1 MTTFETTLEN
11 FNSNLWGHHIIIPID
26 IKEKFVIDKDRR
38 VIIKINGS
46 HEIPCAIMPN
56 GDDYFFINVNK
67 ENRKKLKIKEG
78 DKVTVEIKKDESK
91 YGMPMPEEFA
101 EILYLDPE
109 VEKYFQQLTPGKQRN
124 LLHLIGKP
132 KGQETRIKKAIVI
145 SEHLKTHKGK
155 LDFKILNEEYKN
167 YNF

>member
-11 FNSNLWGHHIIIPID
+11 FNSSLWGHHIVIPID

-46 HEIPCAIMPN
+46 QEIPCAIMPN

-91 YGMPMPEEFA
+91 YGMPMPEEFE

-145 SEHLKTHKGK
+145 SEHLKTHKGR

>member
-1 MTTFETTLEN
+1 MDTFKSTLEKL
-11 FNSNLWGHHIIIPID
+11 NSTVWNNHLIVPQE
-26 IKEKFVIDKDRR
+26 IKEKYVDGKDRR

-46 HEIPCAIMPN
+46 KEIPCAIMPH
-56 GDDYFFINVNK
+56 GDFFFINVNK
-67 ENRKKLKIKEG
+67 EIRKKLKIKIG
-78 DKVTVEIKKDESK
+78 DSVTVEIKKDESK

-109 VEKYFQQLTPGKQRN
+109 VDKFFHQLTPGKQRS
-124 LLHLIGKP
+124 LLYLIAKP

-145 SEHLKTHKGK
+145 SEHLKNHKGK

-167 YNF
+167 YSF